1 MTPLLH
7 PYLVNDRFGD
17 PALYVEFKFEK
28 RALLFDL
35 GDLHALPPRKLLRV
49 SDIFVS
55 HRHMDHFIG
64 FDQVLR
70 LLLGRDQ
77 QVRVFGPEGL
87 IEAVDHRLRSYSWN
101 LLARYESDLRFEVT
115 EVVSPSQARCAAFR
129 LRGGFA
135 REDLGDRSL
144 RDGVLRDEDAFQVRA
159 AVLDHGIPCLAYAVQ
174 ETVHVNVWKTRLD
187 ELGLPVGPWLREL
200 KHAVLR
206 GDPEDAPFRAWWREA
221 GEVEERWFPLGEL
234 KRRVLKIVPG
244 QKLAY
249 VVDVVFSDRNAARI
263 VALARDS
270 DILFIEAAFAEAE
283 TARAAAR
290 RHLTTAQAGRLAR
303 LAGVRRVEPFHF
315 STRYRGEEPQL
326 LQEVAAAFGE
336 ADPALRRGRVMS
348 GG

>member
-1 MTPLLH
+1 M
-7 PYLVNDRFGD
+7 
-17 PALYVEFKFEK
+17 
-28 RALLFDL
+28 
-35 GDLHALPPRKLLRV
+35 
-49 SDIFVS
+49 
-55 HRHMDHFIG
+55 
-64 FDQVLR
+64 
-70 LLLGRDQ
+70 
-77 QVRVFGPEGL
+77 
-87 IEAVDHRLRSYSWN
+87 
-101 LLARYESDLRFEVT
+101 
-115 EVVSPSQARCAAFR
+115 
-129 LRGGFA
+129 
-135 REDLGDRSL
+135 
-144 RDGVLRDEDAFQVRA
+144 
-159 AVLDHGIPCLAYAVQ
+159 VQ

-234 KRRVLKIVPG
+234 KRHVLKIVPG

-283 TARAAAR
+283 TARAATR

-326 LQEVAAAFGE
+326 LHEVAAAFGE

-348 GG
+348 SG